1 MGAEG
6 DEDRGAV
13 PVTGTVRWGRRAA
26 LLELGDGSVSLPKP
40 AGGTRVWY
48 VNGAPTLV
56 AQKVYHML
64 LRHAYGEWAGN
75 SGKAYTLTLSEIA
88 AFLHQDGGARHTHA
102 KIRAI
107 LQEIQETVVGYSF
120 YAMENGVRT
129 HWTGQ
134 TFLMSFAASE
144 DADRVVFFL
153 PADIERFMMDPEYYC
168 YVEEGVVR
176 KASSKY
182 TMPAYETFAALVVSR
197 DTAEAS
203 YDPTDLAISIGYPVP
218 ASGKVEAHKLHRSV
232 VVPVADDVN
241 RHSQTIT
248 VETSK
253 PDRVIKV
260 RVTRRAK
267 TSAEDLGLARPE
279 AGLVGRSQPRPCIP
293 SKPTKEAIRL
303 WKENYLDEE
312 IDPWWDDFRVKC
324 GHDPSYKR
332 SMAFKFVERVRTLK
346 AEHMHALQTVAL
358 PADWRTVPDPVVE
371 LAVSRYGK
379 RLPLWRGKGRFQ
391 GSRAERMLQMWHA
404 YLRWLE
410 AELKAGQPWAKSML
424 DEAITDSGAA
434 FMKMLAQ
441 DCVSKWPF
449 LLAWEAGQV
458 GGYENVVE

>member
-1 MGAEG
+1 MAAEG
-6 DEDRGAV
+6 EGGVV

-26 LLELGDGSVSLPKP
+26 LLDLGDGGVSLPKP

-64 LRHAYGEWAGN
+64 LRHAYGEWSG
-75 SGKAYTLTLSEIA
+75 SPGKAYTLTLSEIA
-88 AFLHQDGGARHTHA
+88 AFLHRDGGARHTHA
-102 KIRAI
+102 KIRTI
-107 LQEIQETVVGYSF
+107 LQEIQETMVGYSF
-120 YAMENGVRT
+120 YAMENGART

-153 PADIERFMMDPEYYC
+153 PTDIERFMMDPEYYC

-182 TMPAYETFAALVVSR
+182 TMPTYETFAALVVSR

-232 VVPVADDVN
+232 VVPVAEDVN

-253 PDRVIKV
+253 PDRVIRVK
-260 RVTRRAK
+260 VTRRAK
-267 TSAEDLGLARPE
+267 ASAEELGLARPE
-279 AGLVGRSQPRPCIP
+279 AALVGRPSPRPCIP

-303 WKENYLDEE
+303 WKENYPDEG

-346 AEHMHALQTVAL
+346 AEYMHALQTVAM

-391 GSRAERMLQMWHA
+391 GSRAERMLLMWHA

-410 AELKAGQPWAKSML
+410 AELKVGQPWAKTML
-424 DEAITDSGAA
+424 DEAIADSGAA

-441 DCVSKWPF
+441 DGVSKWPF

>member
-1 MGAEG
+1 MEAEG
-6 DEDRGAV
+6 DEDQGAV
-13 PVTGTVRWGRRAA
+13 PVTGTLRWGKRAA
-26 LLELGDGSVSLPKP
+26 LLDPGDGSVSLPKP
-40 AGGTRVWY
+40 AGGTRMWY
-48 VNGAPTLV
+48 VNGAPMLV
-56 AQKVYHML
+56 AQKVYHL
-64 LRHAYGEWAGN
+64 LLKHAYAGW
-75 SGKAYTLTLSEIA
+75 SGTPGAGHSLTISQIA
-88 AFLHQDGGARHTHA
+88 AYLHQDGGARHTHGR
-102 KIRAI
+102 IRE
-107 LQEIQETVVGYSF
+107 LLKEIQETTIGYSF
-120 YAMENGVRT
+120 HVLEGGKTT

-134 TFLMSFAASE
+134 TSLMSFAASE
-144 DADRVVFFL
+144 DADRVVYFL

-168 YVEEGVVR
+168 YVEDGVVR

-182 TMPAYETFAALVVSR
+182 TMPAYEAFAALVVSR

-253 PDRVIKV
+253 PDRTIKV

-267 TSAEDLGLARPE
+267 ASAEELGLARPE
-279 AGLVGRSQPRPCIP
+279 TGLVGRPQPRPCIP

-303 WKENYLDEE
+303 WKENYPDEV

-346 AEHMHALQTVAL
+346 AEHMHALQTVAM
-358 PADWRTVPDPVVE
+358 PADWRTIPDPVVE

-391 GSRAERMLQMWHA
+391 GSRAERMLLMWHA

-410 AELKAGQPWAKSML
+410 AELKVGQPWAKSML
-424 DEAITDSGAA
+424 DEAIADSGAA

-449 LLAWEAGQV
+449 LLSWEAGQV